1 MKRLKY
7 FLIICIVLM
16 TGYSPFSIAYEEEDY
31 ADAIKIF
38 KESNVSNSFFNNCY
52 GYAIFPSIGKGG
64 FFLGGSYG
72 NGKVYQGGEFTGRV
86 TVLEGSIGFQVG
98 GKKFSEIIFFEDKR
112 AFDEF
117 TNGTFEF
124 DATAQAIAITAGIEA
139 QASSYGS
146 SAGASKNPK
155 TLVQAETTY
164 YKGMAIFVHSK
175 GGFMIEVSI
184 GGQKFKYKPIIRH
197 K

>member
-7 FLIICIVLM
+7 VLILFIMLLI
-16 TGYSPFSIAYEEEDY
+16 GNSSIAFCEDEYEY
-31 ADAIKIF
+31 SNAIKLF
-38 KESNVSNSFFNNCY
+38 KESNVSSNFFNNCY

-64 FFLGGSYG
+64 FILGGSYG
-72 NGKVYQGGEFTGRV
+72 NGKVFSQGEFTGRV
-86 TVLEGSIGFQVG
+86 TVIEGSIGFQAG

-117 TNGTFEF
+117 TSGAFEF
-124 DATAQAIAITAGIEA
+124 DATAQAIAVTAGVEA
-139 QASSYGS
+139 QASTYGS
-146 SAGASKNPK
+146 SAGASKNPI
-155 TLVQAETTY
+155 TVRQAETTY

-175 GGFMIEVSI
+175 GGLMIEVSV